1 MTTVSIRRLGKRYG
15 ATTAL
20 DAVDLEIGTGVTGLL
35 GPNGAGKST
44 LLRCL
49 ATALAPDTGS
59 LRVHG
64 FDPAVQHERVE
75 VRRRIGYLPQNPGL
89 YPNFTAYDLLDY
101 VAVLKEITDTGARRA
116 EVRRVL
122 EEVELTDRAKTKVRK
137 LSGGMRQRLG
147 LAQALLGEPELVI
160 LDEPTVGLDPEQRML
175 FRALVSRIGEH
186 RTVLLSTHQTE
197 DVGALCERVVVMRG
211 GRVIFDG
218 SPRELAG
225 VAEGQVWL
233 SAEPPQ
239 GNAAYWRNADG
250 LYRTLG
256 ARPAGGEAARPSIED
271 GYLLL
276 LDSEATTAGAAT
288 GVAPTAGAATGVAP
302 TAGAATGAVT
312 TAGTAAPDAAGA
324 TTAPGVIR

>member
-1 MTTVSIRRLGKRYG
+1 MTAVAVQGLAKHYG

-20 DAVDLEIGTGVTGLL
+20 DSVDLEITVGVTGLL

-49 ATALAPDTGS
+49 ATALAPDAGTI
-59 LRVHG
+59 RVG
-64 FDPAVQHERVE
+64 GLDPSVAAQRTE

-101 VAVLKEITDTGARRA
+101 VAVLKEITDTRQRRA

-122 EEVELTDRAKTKVRK
+122 DEVELTDRAKTKVRR

-147 LAQALLGEPELVI
+147 LAQALLGDPELVI

-175 FRALVSRIGEH
+175 FRALISRLGER

-197 DVGALCERVVVMRG
+197 DVGALCERVVVMSG
-211 GRVIFDG
+211 GRVVFEG

-233 SAEPPQ
+233 SEQPPV

-250 LYRTLG
+250 LYRTIGRQPDG
-256 ARPAGGEAARPSIED
+256 AEPARPSIED

-276 LDSEATTAGAAT
+276 LGN
-288 GVAPTAGAATGVAP
+288 
-302 TAGAATGAVT
+302 AV
-312 TAGTAAPDAAGA
+312 AAGV
-324 TTAPGVIR
+324 TR

>member
-1 MTTVSIRRLGKRYG
+1 MTTVTVQGVSKQYG
-15 ATTAL
+15 SLTAL
-20 DAVDLEIGTGVTGLL
+20 DGVDLEIGVGVTGLL

-49 ATALAPDTGS
+49 ATALGPDSGS
-59 LRVHG
+59 IRVRG
-64 FDPAVQHERVE
+64 FDPAVPAERTE

-101 VAVLKEITDTGARRA
+101 VAVLKEMTDTRQRRA

-122 EEVELTDRAKTKVRK
+122 DEVELTDRAKTKVRK

-147 LAQALLGEPELVI
+147 LAQALLGDPELLI

-175 FRALVSRIGEH
+175 FRALISRIGER

-197 DVGALCERVVVMRG
+197 DVGALCERVVVMSG
-211 GRVIFDG
+211 GRVVFEG

-225 VAEGQVWL
+225 VADGQVWL
-233 SAEPPQ
+233 SESPPQ

-250 LYRTLG
+250 LYRTIGQQPDG
-256 ARPAGGEAARPSIED
+256 AEATRPSIED
-271 GYLLL
+271 GYLMLL
-276 LDSEATTAGAAT
+276 GRAAIAE
-288 GVAPTAGAATGVAP
+288 VV
-302 TAGAATGAVT
+302 
-312 TAGTAAPDAAGA
+312 
-324 TTAPGVIR
+324 R